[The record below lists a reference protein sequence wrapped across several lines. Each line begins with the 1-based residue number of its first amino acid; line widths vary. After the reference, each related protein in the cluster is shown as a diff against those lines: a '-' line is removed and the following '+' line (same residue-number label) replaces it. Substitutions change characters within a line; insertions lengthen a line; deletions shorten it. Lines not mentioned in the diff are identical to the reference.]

1 MSHLPTPRR
10 DPTAREAVMHVLRD
24 EARARRI
31 PLAAYLRQLTLADAD
46 GPARTAAERLRAQF
60 GD

>member
-1 MSHLPTPRR
+1 MPRLDTPRR
-10 DPTAREAVMHVLRD
+10 DPTSRAAIMHVLRD

-31 PLAAYLRQLTLADAD
+31 PLAAYLRQLTLADVD
-46 GPARTAAERLRAQF
+46 GPARTAADRLRAQF